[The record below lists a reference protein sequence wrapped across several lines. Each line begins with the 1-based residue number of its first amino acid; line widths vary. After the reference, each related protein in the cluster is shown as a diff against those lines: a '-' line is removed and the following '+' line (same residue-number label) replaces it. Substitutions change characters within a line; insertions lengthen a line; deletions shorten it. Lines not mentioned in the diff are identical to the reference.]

1 MAATGQTIC
10 VFQPEE
16 WINIQS
22 TQKNLSNQQL
32 TGEKKK
38 KKKDKRANILN
49 KPKWF
54 RKLDTKLIKD
64 ITLKF

>member
-1 MAATGQTIC
+1 MNKHPIHT
-10 VFQPEE
+10 
-16 WINIQS
+16 
-22 TQKNLSNQQL
+22 
-32 TGEKKK
+32 EKPLEPTTDWGKKRK